1 MNILGK
7 LDMNMASM
15 VMAIILAAILLRGIL
30 NLIFTKQVIPKNE
43 KYKLLEEAAAADAAG
58 FEATMKEAKQDP
70 KYKMLVWVIILIEL
84 VAIYFAVGGL
94 KGALQMDYS
103 RSKDMNLDLLVSTLL
118 PVVAIGT
125 GLFYLRQYKLLFN
138 EKIPIVLMIV
148 LFLITFT
155 SFLRVLFKIAM

>member
-15 VMAIILAAILLRGIL
+15 VMAILLAAILLRGIL
-30 NLIFTKQVIPKNE
+30 NFIFTKQVIPKNE
-43 KYKLLEEAAAADAAG
+43 KYKLLEEAAATDAAG

-70 KYKMLVWVIILIEL
+70 KYKMLVWVIIFIEL
-84 VAIYFAVGGL
+84 FAIYFAVGGL
-94 KGALQMDYS
+94 KGALQLDYS
-103 RSKDMNLDLLVSTLL
+103 RSKDINLDLLVSTTL

-125 GLFYLRQYKLLFN
+125 GLLYLRQYKLLFN
-138 EKIPIVLMIV
+138 ERIPIVLMVI
-148 LFLITFT
+148 LFLITLT

>member
-43 KYKLLEEAAAADAAG
+43 KYKLLEKAAAADAAG

-70 KYKMLVWVIILIEL
+70 KYKMLVWVIIFIEL

>member
-70 KYKMLVWVIILIEL
+70 KYKMLVWVIIFIEL

>member
-43 KYKLLEEAAAADAAG
+43 KYKLLEKAAAADAAG

-155 SFLRVLFKIAM
+155 SLLRVLFKIAM